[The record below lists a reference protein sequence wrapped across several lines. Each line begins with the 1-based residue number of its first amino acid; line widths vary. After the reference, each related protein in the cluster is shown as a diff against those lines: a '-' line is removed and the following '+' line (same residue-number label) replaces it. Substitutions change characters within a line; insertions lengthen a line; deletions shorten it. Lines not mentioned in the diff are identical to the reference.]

1 MVDDDVIGK
10 VYDARLMRRLS
21 VYARPYLWLVAAA
34 VSCLM
39 VDGLMALVGPIMTQ
53 RVIDVALP
61 SRDFALVWQSA
72 MILAISL
79 VAAFACQY
87 GETILTSLLGQR
99 VMRDLRR
106 DIFAHVQSLSVTF
119 FDRNPVGRLV
129 TRVTSDV
136 ESLNELFTA
145 GVVAG
150 LGDIFTLLAI
160 SVLMLVTDWR
170 LALAAFA
177 VIPVVAVVSRLFQ
190 IKVRDSYRDIRTRIA
205 RINAY
210 LQEHITGMRI
220 VQLFG
225 READEAGRFDALN
238 RGHLNANLS
247 SITFYALYYPAIEV
261 LTSIALASLIVTGA
275 HRVEVGTLTVGTV
288 AAFLQLVRR
297 FFQPIQ
303 DLSDKFNTLQ
313 QAMAASER
321 VFKLLDEPTAGDG
334 RRATDDE
341 RLTTTTMGDGRRA
354 TDDER
359 LTTTTTGD
367 GRRATGD
374 NGVVSLQPQFVE
386 RTPGPRRRGVTI
398 EFDDVWF
405 AYDLGHI
412 ARGDGQPASPEW
424 VLKGVRFKVE
434 PGRTLALVGHTGAG
448 KTTIINLLLRFY
460 DPQRGRILVDG
471 VDIRDLPLHELR
483 ALVGYVQQDIF
494 LFAGDVLTNIRLSSP
509 ISEDEVAVAA
519 ARVGADRVVRRLP
532 NGYAQELGE
541 RGASI
546 SVGERQLLSFARAIA
561 ADPALLVLDEATSAV
576 DSEIEAEIQAALA
589 ELMLGRTTIAVA
601 HRLSTIIGA
610 DEILVMHHGQVR
622 ERGTHREL
630 LAKRGLY
637 ERLYRL
643 QTGAAQAL
651 RKGA

>member
-1 MVDDDVIGK
+1 MLDDDVIGK
-10 VYDARLMRRLS
+10 AYDARLMRRLS
-21 VYARPYLWLVAAA
+21 VYVRPYLWLVAAA
-34 VSCLM
+34 VACLM
-39 VDGLMALVGPIMTQ
+39 IDGLMALVGPIMTR

-61 SRDFALVWQSA
+61 ARDLTLVWRSA
-72 MILAISL
+72 VLLAGSL
-79 VAAFACQY
+79 VVAFVCQY
-87 GETILTSLLGQR
+87 GETMLTSLLGQR
-99 VMRDLRR
+99 VMRDLRG
-106 DIFAHVQSLSVTF
+106 DIFAHVQRLPVSF

-129 TRVTSDV
+129 TRVTTDV

-150 LGDIFTLLAI
+150 LGDLFTLVAI
-160 SVLMLVTDWR
+160 SALMIATDWR
-170 LALAAFA
+170 LAVAAFA
-177 VIPVVAVVSRLFQ
+177 VIPFVAIVSRLFQ

-210 LQEHITGMRI
+210 LQERITGMRV

-238 RGHLNANLS
+238 KGHLDANLS
-247 SITFYALYYPAIEV
+247 SITYYALYYPAIEI
-261 LTSIALASLIVTGA
+261 LTSIALASLIVAGA

-313 QAMAASER
+313 QAMASSER
-321 VFKLLDEPTAGDG
+321 VFKLLD
-334 RRATDDE
+334 TDAPGSPLLAPRSPFD
-341 RLTTTTMGDGRRA
+341 
-354 TDDER
+354 
-359 LTTTTTGD
+359 
-367 GRRATGD
+367 
-374 NGVVSLQPQFVE
+374 
-386 RTPGPRRRGVTI
+386 RTELPRRHGVTVT
-398 EFDDVWF
+398 FDNVWF
-405 AYDLGHI
+405 AYDLGHV
-412 ARGDGQPASPEW
+412 ARGDGQAASPEW
-424 VLKGVRFKVE
+424 VLKGVCFTVE

-471 VDIRDLPLHELR
+471 VDIRDIPLDELR
-483 ALVGYVQQDIF
+483 SLVGYVQQDIF
-494 LFAGDVLTNIRLSSP
+494 LFAGDVLTNIRLSNP
-509 ISEDEVAVAA
+509 ISEDAVALA
-519 ARVGADRVVRRLP
+519 ASRVGADRVVRRLP
-532 NGYAQELGE
+532 SGYAQHLGE

-601 HRLSTIIGA
+601 HRLSTIVGA
-610 DEILVMHHGQVR
+610 DEILVLHHGQVR

-643 QTGAAQAL
+643 QTGAAEAL
-651 RKGA
+651 RAPA